1 MKTAVEMCNDA
12 LRILGLRTDC
22 TDITTPGPSESD
34 KVFSSIFS
42 QVRRMA
48 IKRYRPRFACIEAFQ
63 VAGTPIDP
71 LDLTKG
77 YKFYK
82 PSNCLLVQK
91 VDGQEKFTQYE
102 NLIVPM
108 YQTAPS
114 VITINFI
121 KDEIRTAMWSDEF
134 DVLMSALLA
143 KRACL
148 FLTKDITAY
157 NSANAAVSDATR
169 EFNVDNMRDAMI
181 KKRGIYREKH
191 YMPFPY
197 RKG

>member
-1 MKTAVEMCNDA
+1 MKTAVELCNDA

-22 TDITTPGPSESD
+22 TDITTPGTSESD
-34 KVFSSIFS
+34 KVFASIFP

-48 IKRYRPRFACIEAFQ
+48 IKRHRPRFACVESFV
-63 VAGTPIDP
+63 VAGTPINS
-71 LDLTKG
+71 LDLTQG
-77 YKFYK
+77 YKYYK
-82 PSNCLLVQK
+82 PANCLLVQK

-114 VITINFI
+114 SITINFI
-121 KDEIRTAMWSDEF
+121 KDEIRTGMWSDEF
-134 DVLMSALLA
+134 DVLMAALLA

-148 FLTKDITAY
+148 FLTKDVTAY
-157 NSANAAVSDATR
+157 NSSVQALSDATR

-181 KKRGIYREKH
+181 KKRGLYREKY